1 MEQLKKLDKMLMTTA
16 EKQAYG
22 ILGKSIRFKNVH
34 YEVGM
39 LWKNPNIYLNKVF
52 AVQR

>member
-22 ILGKSIRFKNVH
+22 ILGKKYSFQERA
-34 YEVGM
+34 
-39 LWKNPNIYLNKVF
+39 L
-52 AVQR
+52 